1 MAALVVPANDVCS
14 VPQVRNPLPRLAL
27 VALGGLCLVATSCS
41 SQAETVT
48 PTDPSEND
56 VQHRPLHA
64 GIANNRGDRAERKH
78 APPTALTQ
86 GATTQ
91 CAYRAESVPDGTV
104 IIRYDTDTTVSSF
117 VKYRSVFERHGLR
130 LGPITDL
137 GDQGYYFTEQV
148 GHNTVSTVVLLE
160 GSLQLLVTGTAALN
174 PIGSIR
180 ASLWESGRPSTQ
192 RLRLLGDIDERRVS
206 NPDKVRLA
214 ESTRF

>member
-1 MAALVVPANDVCS
+1 MPRGPVAALVVPANDVCS

-48 PTDPSEND
+48 PTTHPKTTSNTGLCTLVSRTIVATALNESMY
-56 VQHRPLHA
+56 A
-64 GIANNRGDRAERKH
+64 
-78 APPTALTQ
+78 PTALTQ

-91 CAYRAESVPDGTV
+91 CAYRAESIPDGTV

-174 PIGSIR
+174 PIGSIAR
-180 ASLWESGRPSTQ
+180 FALGEWEAKHATPTSSG
-192 RLRLLGDIDERRVS
+192 
-206 NPDKVRLA
+206 
-214 ESTRF
+214 